1 MKVKERGIKKS
12 KKKIELVN
20 LPNPNSNPWIDD
32 LLCDGGYVDLTH
44 HTVRVSMKTL
54 LFSYDIF
61 YSNND
66 CVLVENAGT
75 TIRS

>member
-1 MKVKERGIKKS
+1 MEVKEHGIKKS
-12 KKKIELVN
+12 KPKIELIN
-20 LPNPNSNPWIDD
+20 LLNPNSNPWTDD
-32 LLCDGGYVDLTH
+32 LLCDGGYADLTH

-54 LFSYDIF
+54 LFSYDIY